1 MQRRRRDF
9 YDLDTSHWQLTG
21 AARPAA
27 SLPGAG
33 GTELVNEREDWQ
45 PGENLFEKLAGAS
58 VGGAGGDSDSD
69 GDDSSDDGSG
79 CSDGEDE
86 EDGGGAGGGAGKGEK
101 KKGRGSGGGG
111 FYEGPEACREYL
123 GEKEGNREGTSM
135 DDEGFGGGGRLLVA
149 RANVVCL
156 GRS

>member
-1 MQRRRRDF
+1 VLHRHKRSPLLQRRRRDF

-33 GTELVNEREDWQ
+33 GTELVNERDDWQ
-45 PGENLFEKLAGAS
+45 PGEDLFEKLGGISVDGAG
-58 VGGAGGDSDSD
+58 GGDSDTD

-79 CSDGEDE
+79 CGDE
-86 EDGGGAGGGAGKGEK
+86 EGDEKDGARAAGGAGKKEKRQVGEEEK
-101 KKGRGSGGGG
+101 KGKRSGGGG

-123 GEKEGNREGTSM
+123 GEKETEERGQP
-135 DDEGFGGGGRLLVA
+135 DGF
-149 RANVVCL
+149 
-156 GRS
+156 